1 MKKIILILS
10 ICLSLLSCEQY
21 VTEISDLTLS
31 GEYRVTQVQVIN
43 SYGGPSIQIYSNGQ
57 TYTSN
62 SLPHPFNN
70 IVTNQFRIHF
80 TYADVYMSKE
90 VNLGNGTWDWEYG
103 YNKLYSNGGIFYRR
117 IPYSYDAYTL
127 GKFDFKYIPKNELS
141 ERRII
146 FNVISDLPESLQL
159 SGLEHAPQ
167 GQNGPHYTLILK
179 LERLGP

>member
-43 SYGGPSIQIYSNGQ
+43 SNGGIIQNYSYGQ

-80 TYADVYMSKE
+80 TYADVYM
-90 VNLGNGTWDWEYG
+90 N
-103 YNKLYSNGGIFYRR
+103 
-117 IPYSYDAYTL
+117 
-127 GKFDFKYIPKNELS
+127 
-141 ERRII
+141 
-146 FNVISDLPESLQL
+146 
-159 SGLEHAPQ
+159 
-167 GQNGPHYTLILK
+167 
-179 LERLGP
+179 